1 MLPTLSKDARK
12 GFLAR
17 QEERKKLAPI
27 QVLRMRA
34 EDNAKLQEA
43 LAAVA
48 PLSGGW
54 TEFLERPAQA
64 QGIYSRIL
72 SDISQRYIVGYYP
85 TNKERDGKR
94 RRISF
99 TVKDHPEYTIL
110 GRRSYYAPGIE

>member
-1 MLPTLSKDARK
+1 MMSTLSKKARQMFLERQEARK
-12 GFLAR
+12 KVVPL
-17 QEERKKLAPI
+17 

-34 EDNAKLQEA
+34 HDNAKLQEA

-54 TEFLERPAQA
+54 TEFLEQPTQA

-72 SDISQRYIVGYYP
+72 SDINQRYIVGYYP

-99 TVKDHPEYTIL
+99 AVKDHPDYTIL
-110 GRRSYYAPGIE
+110 GRRSYIAPGVK